1 MSIHQPRPEERA
13 PKSGL
18 PDFGTQGRI
27 EIGNSRFRLR
37 ASRMTATSE
46 TVPAAILRDGR
57 TKSASAVT

>member
-1 MSIHQPRPEERA
+1 VNEIEPHPEERA

-37 ASRMTATSE
+37 ASRRMDALHPKSGL
-46 TVPAAILRDGR
+46 PDFG
-57 TKSASAVT
+57 TKVAEIGYS